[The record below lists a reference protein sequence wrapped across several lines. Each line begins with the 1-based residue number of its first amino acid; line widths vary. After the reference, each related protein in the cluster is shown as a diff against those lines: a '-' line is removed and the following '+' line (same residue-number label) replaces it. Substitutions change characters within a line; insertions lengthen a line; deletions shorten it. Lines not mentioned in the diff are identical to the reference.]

1 MTTAIDEKPEYLYKF
16 RALDNVS
23 AQYTF
28 DIIRNRAL
36 WFSKP
41 LAFNDPLDCVPVV
54 SSAATDEE
62 FKAYLD
68 RLFKQQNPEM
78 GRTSRRAAISDIL
91 RDPRRRHDSEVVK
104 QMFKDTV
111 EKAVNSAG
119 VLSLTS
125 RYDHVLM
132 WSHYA
137 SSHSGICLRFK
148 IREASWIKSAQKVI
162 YSADR
167 PIMNV
172 IRDEAKDMQRKAILT
187 KADFWSYEDEWRIID
202 PMRGAGAHA
211 FDPPDLDGVIF
222 GKKTT
227 PEHRAEIARLVSR
240 LPHTVEL
247 LQSDIDS
254 KQYRL
259 ICFPL

>member
-1 MTTAIDEKPEYLYKF
+1 MTVAINDKPEHLYKF
-16 RALDNVS
+16 RALDNGS
-23 AQYTF
+23 TQYTF

-36 WFSKP
+36 WFSRP
-41 LAFNDPLDCVPVV
+41 LAFNDPFDCVPVV
-54 SSAATDEE
+54 SSAATDAE

-78 GRTSRRAAISDIL
+78 SRTSRRSAISDIL
-91 RDPRRRHDSEVVK
+91 KDPKRRHDGDVVK
-104 QMFKDTV
+104 KMFKDTV
-111 EKAVNSAG
+111 EKAINSAG

-137 SSHSGICLRFK
+137 SSHSGLCLRFRT
-148 IREASWIKSAQKVI
+148 RETSWIKSAQKVI

-172 IRDEAKDMQRKAILT
+172 IRDEAKEMQRKAILT
-187 KADFWSYEDEWRIID
+187 KADFWSYEEEWRIID
-202 PMRGAGAHA
+202 PIRGAGAHA
-211 FDPPDLDGVIF
+211 YDPPDLDAIIF

-227 PEHRAEIARLVSR
+227 QKHKDQVVALVSR
-240 LPHTVEL
+240 FPHKIEL

-259 ICFPL
+259 VCTPI